1 MCLLLGDVPFLFS
14 SPHPT
19 PLRSAPLRC
28 TALHF
33 AELLSAPLSST
44 ALYFALFRCIQL
56 NLSPAPSCSLLSVL
70 LTLIMPSSCQMHLT
84 SLHSTQL
91 HFAKT
96 QAITLQSLAL
106 RDDFTC
112 VLGKSIKVCTAWRL
126 DRPLLRQSACCQMR
140 WAFGRRQIKNLT
152 LENIYKSGFFIIVKQ

>member
-1 MCLLLGDVPFLFS
+1 MGVSPSRRCALFIFQPTS
-14 SPHPT
+14 HST
-19 PLRSAPLRC
+19 PLCSAALHC

-112 VLGKSIKVCTAWRL
+112 VLGKSIKVCTAWWLGRH
-126 DRPLLRQSACCQMR
+126 LLGQSACCQMR
-140 WAFGRRQIKNLT
+140 WGFGRRQIKNLT
-152 LENIYKSGFFIIVKQ
+152 LENI

>member
-19 PLRSAPLRC
+19 PLRSAPHRS
-28 TALHF
+28 APLHF
-33 AELLSAPLSST
+33 AELHSARSAPLSST
-44 ALYFALFRCIQL
+44 ALYFALFHCIQL

-91 HFAKT
+91 HFANT
-96 QAITLQSLAL
+96 QAITLQVLAL

-112 VLGKSIKVCTAWRL
+112 VLGKSIKVCTAWWLGRH
-126 DRPLLRQSACCQMR
+126 LLGQSACCQMR
-140 WAFGRRQIKNLT
+140 WGFGRGQIKNLT
-152 LENIYKSGFFIIVKQ
+152 LENI